1 MLLFCVHRHGQGR
14 HRMDLKY
21 KRKNIYEE
29 ADDAKM
35 SAIYAFAEEYKTFL
49 NASKTERGASRS
61 AEQLAAARGFKPFS
75 FSEKLKPGDKRYFIN
90 RGKNIFLISVGTENI
105 STDGI
110 RIMVAHVD
118 SPRLDLK
125 PNPMYEKNGLC
136 YLKTHYYGGIKKYQW
151 TTIPLALQGVVM
163 LPGGE
168 KKEISIGDEEG
179 DPVFYI
185 TDLLP
190 HLSGEQNSKP
200 TAKAIDGES
209 LNAVIGALPLRDDK
223 DEGKDSKD
231 GDKDDKDEKRGGR
244 VKDAVLK
251 LLNEKYGMTE
261 IDFQCSELCLVPAGK
276 ARDIGFDRA
285 LIFAYGHDDK
295 VCAYP
300 EMRAILDYDSP
311 HTVMAVFA
319 DKEETGS
326 DGTTGMQSKVIN
338 DVIDTISNSLGA
350 NPIEVRYHSKC
361 ISADVTAGYDPTYS
375 QAFESRNS
383 SYISCGAAVCK
394 YTGARGKSST
404 NDAPAEYMGFIR
416 DTLDAS
422 GVIWQTGELG
432 AVDMGGG
439 GTVAMYIANLGI
451 DTVDV
456 GVPVLSMHAPY
467 ELISKADVYSL
478 YEACVAFIK

>member
-1 MLLFCVHRHGQGR
+1 
-14 HRMDLKY
+14 MDLKY

-29 ADDAKM
+29 ADQAKLD
-35 SAIYAFAEEYKTFL
+35 AIYEFAEDYKAFL
-49 NASKTERGASRS
+49 NVSKTERGAS
-61 AEQLAAARGFKPFS
+61 AEAARRAEAAGFKPFS
-75 FSEKLKPGDKRYFIN
+75 FGEKLKAGDKRYFVN
-90 RGKNIFLISVGTENI
+90 RGKNIFLIRVGTEDVAK
-105 STDGI
+105 DGV

-125 PNPMYEKNGLC
+125 PNPMYEKDGLC

-151 TTIPLALQGVVM
+151 TTIPMALQGVIM

-168 KKEISIGDEEG
+168 KKEINIGDEEG

-200 TAKAIDGES
+200 TSKAIEGEA
-209 LNAVIGALPLRDDK
+209 LNAVVGALPLKEDTT
-223 DEGKDSKD
+223 DEGSE
-231 GDKDDKDEKRGGR
+231 DKKGGK

-261 IDFQCSELCLVPAGK
+261 VDFQCSELCLVPAGK

-300 EMRAILDYDSP
+300 EMRAVLDYDSP

-326 DGTTGMQSKVIN
+326 EGTTGMQSKVIN
-338 DVIDTISNSLGA
+338 DVIDTIAASFGA

-361 ISADVTAGYDPTYS
+361 ISADVTSGYDPTFS
-375 QAFESRNS
+375 SVFESRNTA
-383 SYISCGAAVCK
+383 YVSCGAAVSK

-416 DTLDAS
+416 DIFDAS
-422 GVIWQTGELG
+422 GVIWQTGEIG
-432 AVDMGGG
+432 AIDQGGG

-451 DTVDV
+451 DTVDI

-478 YEACVAFIK
+478 YEACVAFCK